1 LLQAIQKASSA
12 PVQLVQRAQIILQS
26 AKRQKPGEIAPSVG
40 LSVGSIRTRVK
51 RFNSQGLLGL
61 FDEPRSG
68 RPREYTAEQ
77 ALQVTK
83 IATTPPGKLEVPI
96 NTWSLSHLRR
106 YLKEKTEVGKLCRET
121 IRSIL
126 NEQGI
131 SLQQAQ
137 RWQDSSD
144 PELGSKTKAII
155 DGYVNPPENT
165 ILLCFDQKGPVQFK
179 QHGGRYYRPRK
190 KPARVPDEYQR
201 HGTGYL
207 LAALNPHTGQVW
219 GRCFSK
225 YNSGTVI
232 WFLGWLLR
240 QLPDDVQII
249 IVWDNASPH
258 SKAVKRWLQKH
269 FGQRVRWLHTPKKA
283 AWLNLIEAWM
293 SMFERDV
300 MRNSHFES
308 LAAFH
313 WAVKSYLDYYNAQCH
328 PFRWGR
334 KRSKRLFLVAP
345 LRRTIL
351 WGRACGAA
359 LPTRFARRLAK
370 VVIT

>member
-40 LSVGSIRTRVK
+40 VSVGSIRTRVK
-51 RFNSQGLLGL
+51 RFNSQGLLGV

-137 RWQDSSD
+137 RWQDSPD
-144 PELGSKTKAII
+144 PELASKTKASI
-155 DGYVNPPENT
+155 DGYLNPPENT

-179 QHGGRYYRPRK
+179 QHGG
-190 KPARVPDEYQR
+190 
-201 HGTGYL
+201 H
-207 LAALNPHTGQVW
+207 N
-219 GRCFSK
+219 
-225 YNSGTVI
+225 
-232 WFLGWLLR
+232 
-240 QLPDDVQII
+240 
-249 IVWDNASPH
+249 
-258 SKAVKRWLQKH
+258 
-269 FGQRVRWLHTPKKA
+269 
-283 AWLNLIEAWM
+283 
-293 SMFERDV
+293 
-300 MRNSHFES
+300 
-308 LAAFH
+308 
-313 WAVKSYLDYYNAQCH
+313 
-328 PFRWGR
+328 
-334 KRSKRLFLVAP
+334 
-345 LRRTIL
+345 
-351 WGRACGAA
+351 
-359 LPTRFARRLAK
+359 
-370 VVIT
+370 